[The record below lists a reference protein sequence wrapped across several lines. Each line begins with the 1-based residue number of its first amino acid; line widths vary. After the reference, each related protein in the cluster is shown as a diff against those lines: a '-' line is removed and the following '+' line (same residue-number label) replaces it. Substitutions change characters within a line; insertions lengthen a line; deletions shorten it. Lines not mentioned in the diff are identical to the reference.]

1 VFRSRRNNRRKPSAR
16 QKRLERREV
25 VGRIVRRLGIVIC
38 FVALAAGLPALI
50 FYGYSYLM
58 ESDYF
63 ALTYVDV
70 EGLNYLEEEALLQAA
85 EAVAG
90 EHILD
95 VRPGELES
103 TMRTLPFVADVAVE
117 RRFPD
122 RLFITIE
129 EYEPEAIV
137 VDEGFWLADATGEVF
152 LALDASVPDEELWN
166 LPLISG
172 LSRAELLGEEAKKR
186 LRTALEVHRL
196 YHEMGLDEQYPV
208 SEVHLDEL
216 LGLSLVVG
224 ETGTEIRLGWGRW
237 DERLERLVVIQDS
250 LIRRGVNATY
260 VLIDHESDLS
270 RVAVGRRAEPG
281 NGDAQ
286 APQ

>member
-1 VFRSRRNNRRKPSAR
+1 M
-16 QKRLERREV
+16 
-25 VGRIVRRLGIVIC
+25 RRLGIVIC

-50 FYGYSYLM
+50 FYGYSYMM

-70 EGLNYLEEEALLQAA
+70 EGLNHLEEEALLQAA

-103 TMRTLPFVADVAVE
+103 TMRSLPFVADVMVE

-122 RLFITIE
+122 RLYIAIE
-129 EYEPEAIV
+129 EYDPAVII
-137 VDEGFWLADATGEVF
+137 VDEGFWLADGRGEVF
-152 LALDASVPDEELWN
+152 LALDASAPDDELWQ
-166 LPLISG
+166 LPLVSG
-172 LSRAELLGEEAKKR
+172 LSRADLLGDEARQR
-186 LRTALEVHRL
+186 LRTALEVYDL
-196 YHEMGLDEQYPV
+196 YHQMGLDERHPV

-237 DERLERLVVIQDS
+237 EERLERLVVIQDS

-260 VLIDHESDLS
+260 VLIDHESDLN

-281 NGDAQ
+281 NGEVR